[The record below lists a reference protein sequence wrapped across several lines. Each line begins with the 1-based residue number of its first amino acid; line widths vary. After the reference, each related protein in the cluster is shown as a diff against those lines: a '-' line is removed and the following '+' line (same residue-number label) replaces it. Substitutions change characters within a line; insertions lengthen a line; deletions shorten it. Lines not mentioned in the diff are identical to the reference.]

1 MTLGIVVE
9 LLVAGL
15 LAAAIVWA
23 IILDRRLRDLK
34 SGRDGVRQAVADLA
48 GAASR
53 AEHAVAALRQAA
65 ETAAVELSARQSQA
79 KAASDELAILVGAA
93 EGLADRLTTRAG
105 LASRAQPQPAKTE
118 PARQMAVMRELRGAR

>member
-1 MTLGIVVE
+1 MTIGLLVE
-9 LLVAGL
+9 ILVAGL

-23 IILDRRLRDLK
+23 FILDRRLRDLK

-65 ETAAVELSARQSQA
+65 ETAAVELSARQAQA
-79 KAASDELAILVGAA
+79 KAASEELSILVGAA
-93 EGLADRLTTRAG
+93 EGLADRLTARAG
-105 LASRAQPQPAKTE
+105 IASRAPGRNDIVS
-118 PARQMAVMRELRGAR
+118 PARPAAVLHELRGAR

>member
-1 MTLGIVVE
+1 MTLGILVE

-65 ETAAVELSARQSQA
+65 ETAAVELSSRQAQA
-79 KAASDELAILVGAA
+79 KAASEELSILVGAA

-105 LASRAQPQPAKTE
+105 IASRAQPAAAKGE
-118 PARQMAVMRELRGAR
+118 PPRQMPAMGELRGAR